1 MKKEIKVF
9 APASVTNV
17 SCGFDIMG
25 FALNEPGDEIIL
37 RITNKPGIVI
47 SKITGEDGKLSLD
60 PSENTAGI
68 SLNSLIKHLQF
79 KKGIELEIHKKM
91 AIGSGLGSSAA
102 SAVAAVFALNEILGN
117 PLRRNELL
125 PFALEG
131 EKITSGGRPHAD
143 NVSACL
149 LGGFVIVRSVNPIDV
164 IKIKVPENL
173 YCSVIHPHIEIH
185 TSDTRKLLREQVL
198 LSDAVQQWGN
208 IAAFIAG
215 LINKDSELIKRS
227 MQDVIIEPVRSILIP
242 GFYEIKNAALDAGAL
257 GCSISGSGPSIFAL
271 SDSKSTAKKAANAM
285 RSVLDKIAISNDL
298 FISKINKEGAKVL

>member
-185 TSDTRKLLREQVL
+185 TSDTRKLLRKQVL

-208 IAAFIAG
+208 IAAFVAG

-285 RSVLDKIAISNDL
+285 RSVLDKIDISNDL

>member
-185 TSDTRKLLREQVL
+185 TSDTRKLLRKQVL

>member
-79 KKGIELEIHKKM
+79 KKGIELEIHKQM

-185 TSDTRKLLREQVL
+185 TSDTRKLLRKQVL

-208 IAAFIAG
+208 IAAFVAG